1 MDRKLSG
8 GERSQLSVSG
18 MERMGWRRVVSG
30 RWRRE
35 LRGVSLWGDGM
46 DRKRSRGGCE

>member
-1 MDRKLSG
+1 MSSPRRWEPSENEVRYVDRKLSG

-35 LRGVSLWGDGM
+35 LR
-46 DRKRSRGGCE
+46 